1 MPSANPIHGTTAY
14 EKRLGSI
21 DVRAA
26 MSIFDHSFALDAFE
40 QGLAARR
47 GKNGAPKLDGA
58 ALERINHGGHAD
70 LARACLSL
78 FLSNEG
84 FDKRPERRAYLH
96 LIRQIRDGAQMIAA
110 AADTLAEQAR
120 LHRQETGAPDTVRE
134 KALQDLAIAL
144 YGKLFSIADRER
156 LRQKI
161 ALEPID
167 NPFAGN
173 RVIHGLTNCA
183 ALFHEAEMIRERH
196 RRNTKTLK
204 AHGVSASRAS
214 PSNKADHERDAFIW
228 DLASIYERVLC
239 ITPAA
244 PSNTNRTP
252 PFMRFVQ
259 RVFREFREQAVNPIE
274 PHSYTPP
281 SLATVRAILNQW
293 KTPPHAPES
302 FLPGQ

>member
-1 MPSANPIHGTTAY
+1 MPSANPIYGLTAY
-14 EKRLGSI
+14 EQRLGSVDI
-21 DVRAA
+21 RAA
-26 MSIFDHSFALDAFE
+26 MSIFDRSFALDAFE
-40 QGLAARR
+40 QGLAAKR

-58 ALERINHGGHAD
+58 ALERFNHGGHAD

-84 FDKRPERRAYLH
+84 FDKRPGRRAYLH

-120 LHRQETGAPDTVRE
+120 SHRQETGAPDAVRE
-134 KALQDLAIAL
+134 KALQDLALAL
-144 YGKLFSIADRER
+144 YGNLLPIVDRER

-183 ALFHEAEMIRERH
+183 ALFNEAEMIRDRH
-196 RRNTKTLK
+196 RRNTTALK
-204 AHGVSASRAS
+204 VHGVSESRAS

-228 DLASIYERVLC
+228 DLASIYNEVLRLM
-239 ITPAA
+239 PAA
-244 PSNTNRTP
+244 PSNTDRKP
-252 PFMRFVQ
+252 PFMRFVE
-259 RVFREFREQAVNPIE
+259 RVFRELREQTVSPIE
-274 PHSYTPP
+274 PHSYMPP
-281 SLATVRAILNQW
+281 SLATVRAILKGR
-293 KTPPHAPES
+293 KTAPHAPES
-302 FLPGQ
+302 ILPGQ

>member
-1 MPSANPIHGTTAY
+1 MPSVNPIHGTTAY

-40 QGLAARR
+40 QGLAAKR

-84 FDKRPERRAYLH
+84 FDKRPERRAYLY
-96 LIRQIRDGAQMIAA
+96 LICQIRDGAQKIAA

-120 LHRQETGAPDTVRE
+120 THWQETGAPDIVRE
-134 KALQDLAIAL
+134 KALQDLALAL
-144 YGKLFSIADRER
+144 YGNLLPTAGHKGA
-156 LRQKI
+156 RQHI
-161 ALEPID
+161 SLQPID

-183 ALFHEAEMIRERH
+183 ALFNEAEMIRERH

-214 PSNKADHERDAFIW
+214 PGNKADHERDAFVW
-228 DLASIYERVLC
+228 DLASIYRQVLC

-259 RVFREFREQAVNPIE
+259 RVFREFREQAVSPVE

-293 KTPPHAPES
+293 KTSAHALES